1 MVGNWTLNMIVDPSK
16 PTINEDQP
24 NMRPMS
30 PAKQNTILAE
40 FETVDHDSM
49 AFMSLQNNRSFIF
62 PHGLDG
68 ADNKTKAK
76 FERQDLSQ

>member
-49 AFMSLQNNRSFIF
+49 AFMSL
-62 PHGLDG
+62 
-68 ADNKTKAK
+68 
-76 FERQDLSQ
+76 